1 MSINSVNQVGQSQYS
16 TTNVNF
22 KSKTTIKPET
32 LPSEDKG
39 LSTGAKWT
47 IGVGLTVLG
56 ALGVYVISRGRAK
69 SAIKTQQKNAAKEIE
84 KLRQLFSGMIGE
96 DKKIIDHILKNAE
109 TLPPEKQTKI
119 FKYLNNLR
127 IRMNQ
132 LKCADSEL
140 VLVRGEK
147 ISTDAV
153 RLCKEGRTIKAA
165 QLLEKQALEIPN
177 IYKAKTTGA
186 TVAETIENVFGKGS
200 KKVKPHSYDLA
211 KENDHF
217 LYVRYRGGYWDKC
230 VTKEGVIYEP
240 IYFNINE
247 ALGNSYSNINGF
259 LQQPQNVSKIG
270 KEAVITHGIT
280 DGKYVTVMNIPE
292 KTRKGMSMKLGFIS
306 KDGKPTPLQ
315 KDLLSLAEKPERF
328 DYDLIRKTLINE
340 KNALGD
346 HMDYDLMLS
355 VIQSMA
361 KGMK

>member
-56 ALGVYVISRGRAK
+56 ALGVYAILRGRAK

-84 KLRQLFSGMIGE
+84 KLRQLFSGMTGE
-96 DKKIIDHILKNAE
+96 DKKIIDHILKNTE
-109 TLPPEKQTKI
+109 TLPPEKQTKV
-119 FKYLNNLR
+119 FKYLRNLKHRFYDLNNYECGVKT
-127 IRMNQ
+127 I
-132 LKCADSEL
+132 
-140 VLVRGEK
+140 RGEK
-147 ISTDAV
+147 FSPKV
-153 RLCKEGRTIKAA
+153 VKYLKEGRKVKAA
-165 QLLEKQALEIPN
+165 QELEKQALSLPN
-177 IYKAKTTGA
+177 TYKAKTTGT

-200 KKVKPHSYDLA
+200 KEIKPHSYDLA
-211 KENDHF
+211 KESDHF
-217 LYVRYRGGYWDKC
+217 LYVRYRGGYWDRC
-230 VTKEGVIYEP
+230 VTKEGVLREP
-240 IYFNINE
+240 RYFNIDK
-247 ALGNSYSNINGF
+247 ALSESYSNINGF
-259 LQQPQNVSKIG
+259 LQNPQKVSKVG

-280 DGKYVTVMNIPE
+280 DGKYVTVMDIPE
-292 KTRKGMSMKLGFIS
+292 RTREGISMKLGFIS
-306 KDGKPTPLQ
+306 KDGKPTPFQ
-315 KDLLSLAEKPERF
+315 KDLLSLAENPERF
-328 DYDLIRKTLINE
+328 DYDLIKKTLINE

-346 HMDYDLMLS
+346 HMDYGLMLS